1 MNIIIAGAG
10 KVGFNLAKTLLIGH
24 NVTVVDKNLK
34 ALNRIQESLDIL
46 ALEGDVEDY
55 ATYTKIIDK
64 KVDLFIAVTNIDNV
78 NLVSTLIADS
88 ILDIKRKFIRLHNH
102 FYEDDVI
109 ENKLNIEKIIF
120 PRKLTSQAIASLLN
134 YPKANNVKTFTYT
147 KQKLISIRAFK
158 DLKTFILKANNFAVV
173 GIERDKNFFIPKAE
187 DIEIKADDLI
197 YVFGLD
203 EEIEKIY
210 HKLKPYHTNDIKKC
224 VVFGGEDLGISI
236 SRALLETGREVKLIE
251 KDIEFCKKANTILQG
266 KAEIINLK
274 YGTANLYE
282 DEGLE
287 NADIFISATNDDEY
301 NIVKC
306 LEAQEKG
313 IKKIIAINNELEYY
327 NLMHTLGIIVTRGP
341 KISAYNTIMEH
352 ISSTGVVIQKSFCGA
367 RATVYMRKI
376 FENSKLIGKNLK
388 PIKNITKSI
397 IFYMKDN
404 ELKIFNEKIL
414 LQKDDLIIA
423 FCVDSESSKIQKWIY
438 EL

>member
-1 MNIIIAGAG
+1 LNIIIAGAG